1 MLPPHS
7 RRSSLR
13 PRYRLIGGKPSVEL
27 KLRTPRQL
35 FDERDPA
42 PFRERDLDDD
52 AARYIHASFRELDD
66 PKSARLSLYF
76 ESLGE
81 LEERPHE
88 IERAIHAFY
97 RFEAETKRRELKDTF
112 RHGFISLGIGLVFL
126 FICTAIAQ
134 ATKSSEGNLFT
145 TMLHEGSFV
154 VWWVSMWKP
163 ISIFLYDWWPIKE
176 SVDTYDMLAN
186 MQIDI
191 HPLRAELLDTERRS
205 TSAEATSTR
214 VRTGV
219 ADLSRVN

>member
-1 MLPPHS
+1 MLPPQN
-7 RRSSLR
+7 RRTSLR

-42 PFRERDLDDD
+42 PFRDRDLDDD

-66 PKSARLSLYF
+66 HKNARLSLYF

-81 LEERPHE
+81 LAETPEE

-97 RFEAETKRRELKDTF
+97 RFEAEAKRRELKDMV

-126 FICTAIAQ
+126 FVCTAIAQ
-134 ATKSSEGNLFT
+134 ATKSSENFLA

-163 ISIFLYDWWPIKE
+163 ISIFLYEWWPIKE
-176 SVDTYDMLAN
+176 SMDTYDLLAKI
-186 MQIDI
+186 QVDI
-191 HPLRAELLDTERRS
+191 HPLRSELLETERK
-205 TSAEATSTR
+205 A
-214 VRTGV
+214 RTVEV
-219 ADLSRVN
+219 AQPRAWPTDLSRVN